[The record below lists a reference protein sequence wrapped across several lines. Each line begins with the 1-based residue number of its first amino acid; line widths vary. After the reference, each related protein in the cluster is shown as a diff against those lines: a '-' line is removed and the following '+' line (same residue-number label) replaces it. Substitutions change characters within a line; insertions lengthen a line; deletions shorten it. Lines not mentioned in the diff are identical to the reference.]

1 MNPNASVFDT
11 LLQIFDK
18 LFINIENNIFNTA
31 QEINLNSIVTS
42 LITLVI
48 IFWVTKIIRQGDF
61 QFPKNAI
68 DVIVFLLIT
77 SFVSHSISNQGFLRE
92 ITSYLD
98 IPANTIQKF
107 IFNAINEGG
116 GNFKIG
122 IFIENMIMKV
132 FDNYT
137 NFIPEFSILNIGVST
152 LLSLILGLVYL
163 FFSFILIASIIVTLI
178 LNFLQIYFWK
188 SFAIIMIPLVYFS
201 VTRGMVFFWIKTIIA
216 LSLISTFLL
225 VIGGINTII
234 ENTLNNVFA
243 VGNNVKTISLNF
255 MFALIIIK
263 IISITFIKE
272 IPPMI
277 NGMLQTNT
285 GNSTGYFANSI
296 TMTSLGATGAASA
309 YGAFQLA
316 MKSKNIT
323 SGTISTG
330 KDIIKGTTGINP
342 QTSSNFKEVIK
353 GINKGIGNVSKG
365 KSYFDK

>member
-1 MNPNASVFDT
+1 MNPPNVFDT
-11 LLQIFDK
+11 LLQLFDK
-18 LFINIENNIFNTA
+18 LFVNIENNIFNTA
-31 QEINLNSIVTS
+31 QTINLNSIVTS

-48 IFWVTKIIRQGDF
+48 IFWMVKLIRQGDF
-61 QFPKNAI
+61 QFPKNVI
-68 DVIVFLLIT
+68 DVIVFFLIT
-77 SFVSHSISNQGFLRE
+77 SFISHSISNQGFLRE

-137 NFIPEFSILNIGVST
+137 NFIPEFSILNIGVTT
-152 LLSLILGLVYL
+152 LLSLILGLTYL

-188 SFAIIMIPLVYFS
+188 SFAIIMFPLIYFS

-234 ENTLNNVFA
+234 ENTLNNIFA
-243 VGNNVKTISLNF
+243 IQSNEKTISFNF
-255 MFALIIIK
+255 MFALIIMK

-272 IPPMI
+272 IPPMV
-277 NGMLQTNT
+277 NGMLNTNT
-285 GNSTGYFANSI
+285 SNSTGYFANSI
-296 TMTSLGATGAASA
+296 TMTSLGAAGAASA
-309 YGAFQLA
+309 YGTFQLA
-316 MKSKNIT
+316 MKSGNIT
-323 SGTISTG
+323 KGIVNSG
-330 KDIIKGTTGINP
+330 KDIARGTTGIPSQASN
-342 QTSSNFKEVIK
+342 NFKEIVK
-353 GINKGIGNVSKG
+353 GINKGVGNVSKG